1 MNQNG
6 EKYDWENDELANLVM
21 DWTDDKVVHPGF
33 IVEIPGI
40 GTEAEYKDIV
50 GLQSTAQDHTPKVA
64 QRVAGAC

>member
-21 DWTDDKVVHPGF
+21 DWTDDKVVHPDF

-40 GTEAEYKDIV
+40 GTEADYKDIF

-64 QRVAGAC
+64 QRVASVC